1 VVALIDGRERWLK
14 QILLGLIMI
23 IGLIVLFFGGGL
35 PSSFNEVRSGNFKLE
50 FKPLINIGPMFEG
63 VNLGSAPRN

>member
-1 VVALIDGRERWLK
+1 MK

-35 PSSFNEVRSGNFKLE
+35 PSSFNDVRSGNFRLE
-50 FKPLINIGPMFEG
+50 FKPLINIGPMFERSLIG
-63 VNLGSAPRN
+63 GGSKN

>member
-1 VVALIDGRERWLK
+1 MR
-14 QILLGLIMI
+14 QILLGLIVV

-50 FKPLINIGPMFEG
+50 FKPLINIGPMFGG
-63 VNLGSAPRN
+63 VNLGSGPMD